1 MVECIYQND
10 TSRMVIM
17 KCIGSN
23 QFYLEK
29 VIMPSEIY
37 LFNAPKEARLEIWRM
52 SMSGQMLHVRA
63 DVSDHKTSSRDS
75 NAEELINNRLTE
87 IASWATGDYS
97 TPLHGVILV
106 C

>member
-10 TSRMVIM
+10 TSRMLIM
-17 KCIGSN
+17 KCISSN

-29 VIMPSEIY
+29 VIMPSEIF

-63 DVSDHKTSSRDS
+63 DVSDYKTSPRES
-75 NAEELINNRLTE
+75 NTEELINNRLTE
-87 IASWATGDYS
+87 IAS
-97 TPLHGVILV
+97 
-106 C
+106 

>member
-10 TSRMVIM
+10 TSRMVIV
-17 KCIGSN
+17 KCIGNS

-29 VIMPSEIY
+29 VIMPSEIF

-63 DVSDHKTSSRDS
+63 DVSDYKTSPRDS
-75 NAEELINNRLTE
+75 NTEELINNRLTE
-87 IASWATGDYS
+87 IAS
-97 TPLHGVILV
+97 
-106 C
+106 

>member
-10 TSRMVIM
+10 TSRMLIM

-29 VIMPSEIY
+29 VIMPSEIF

-63 DVSDHKTSSRDS
+63 DVSDYKTSPRES
-75 NAEELINNRLTE
+75 NTEELINNRLTE
-87 IASWATGDYS
+87 IAS
-97 TPLHGVILV
+97 
-106 C
+106 

>member
-10 TSRMVIM
+10 TSRMLIM

-29 VIMPSEIY
+29 VIMPSEIF

-63 DVSDHKTSSRDS
+63 DVSDYKTSPRDS
-75 NAEELINNRLTE
+75 NTEELINNRLTK
-87 IASWATGDYS
+87 IAS
-97 TPLHGVILV
+97 
-106 C
+106 

>member
-63 DVSDHKTSSRDS
+63 DVSDYKTSPRDS

-87 IASWATGDYS
+87 IAS
-97 TPLHGVILV
+97 
-106 C
+106 

>member
-17 KCIGSN
+17 KCIGSS

-29 VIMPSEIY
+29 VILPSEVF

-52 SMSGQMLHVRA
+52 SISGRMLHMRA
-63 DVSDHKTSSRDS
+63 DVNDYQMSSNNS
-75 NAEELINNRLTE
+75 NTEELINNRLTE
-87 IASWATGDYS
+87 IAS
-97 TPLHGVILV
+97 
-106 C
+106 

>member
-1 MVECIYQND
+1 MVECIYRND

-52 SMSGQMLHVRA
+52 SRSGQMLHVRA
-63 DVSDHKTSSRDS
+63 DVSDYKTSPRDS

-87 IASWATGDYS
+87 IAS
-97 TPLHGVILV
+97 
-106 C
+106 

>member
-10 TSRMVIM
+10 TSRMLIM
-17 KCIGSN
+17 KCIGGS

-29 VIMPSEIY
+29 VIMPSEIF

-63 DVSDHKTSSRDS
+63 DVSDYKTSPRDS
-75 NAEELINNRLTE
+75 NTEELINNRLTE
-87 IASWATGDYS
+87 IAS
-97 TPLHGVILV
+97 
-106 C
+106 

>member
-1 MVECIYQND
+1 
-10 TSRMVIM
+10 MVIM

-63 DVSDHKTSSRDS
+63 DVSDYKTSPRDS

-87 IASWATGDYS
+87 IAS
-97 TPLHGVILV
+97 
-106 C
+106 

>member
-10 TSRMVIM
+10 TRRMVIM

-63 DVSDHKTSSRDS
+63 DVSDYKTSPRDS

-87 IASWATGDYS
+87 IAS
-97 TPLHGVILV
+97 
-106 C
+106 

>member
-10 TSRMVIM
+10 TSRMLIM

-23 QFYLEK
+23 QFCLEK
-29 VIMPSEIY
+29 VIMPSEIF

-63 DVSDHKTSSRDS
+63 DVSDYKTSPRDS
-75 NAEELINNRLTE
+75 NTEELINNRLTE
-87 IASWATGDYS
+87 IAS
-97 TPLHGVILV
+97 
-106 C
+106 

>member
-10 TSRMVIM
+10 TSRMLIM

-23 QFYLEK
+23 QFYLKK
-29 VIMPSEIY
+29 VIMPSEIF

-63 DVSDHKTSSRDS
+63 DVSDYKTSPGDS
-75 NAEELINNRLTE
+75 NTEELINNRLTE
-87 IASWATGDYS
+87 IAS
-97 TPLHGVILV
+97 
-106 C
+106 

>member
-10 TSRMVIM
+10 TSRMLIM
-17 KCIGSN
+17 KCIGNN

-29 VIMPSEIY
+29 VIMPSEIF

-63 DVSDHKTSSRDS
+63 DVSDYKTSPRES
-75 NAEELINNRLTE
+75 NTEELINNRLTE
-87 IASWATGDYS
+87 IAR
-97 TPLHGVILV
+97 
-106 C
+106 